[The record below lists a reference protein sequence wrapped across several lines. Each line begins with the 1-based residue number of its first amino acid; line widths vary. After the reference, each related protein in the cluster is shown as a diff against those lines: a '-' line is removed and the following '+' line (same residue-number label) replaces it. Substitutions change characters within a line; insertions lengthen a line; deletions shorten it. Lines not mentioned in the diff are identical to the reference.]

1 MQMLGT
7 AWNPDNRII
16 SIGFEK
22 LEQTVIVPVAIA
34 QKEITAV

>member
-22 LEQTVIVPVAIA
+22 LEQTVVPVAIA